1 MSRGSSKRSRQGW
14 KPEWAN
20 QQAAWDDPDFEAWAA
35 PRPPSPMASVS
46 SNHSVRNTRPR
57 YHSPAPAAAAA
68 AAAAPAAAHA
78 MPSSE
83 SGSRVRPASKRARG
97 AASAPSRVQRPHS
110 PHYFEAAQRANE
122 LRKKMWQK
130 QMQWKRANQKTYPK
144 FETDSDATTQPLPAA
159 AAAGPGSRHS
169 SGRAPSVQDDDRR
182 EARSEAVGRAGR
194 NMRVLRK
201 KAPRRPGAR
210 PVNER
215 DYRQFDKR
223 GSPSQF
229 KRRHGE
235 R

>member
-20 QQAAWDDPDFEAWAA
+20 QQAAWDDPDFEAWGAA
-35 PRPPSPMASVS
+35 RPPSPVASAS

-68 AAAAPAAAHA
+68 AAAAAAPAAAHA

-83 SGSRVRPASKRARG
+83 SSVRPASKKARG

-110 PHYFEAAQRANE
+110 PHYFEAARRGKE

-130 QMQWKRANQKTYPK
+130 QMRLKRANERTYPK
-144 FETDSDATTQPLPAA
+144 FETDSDATTQPGPA

-169 SGRAPSVQDDDRR
+169 SGRAPSVPDDDRR
-182 EARSEAVGRAGR
+182 DVRSEAVGRAGR
-194 NMRVLRK
+194 DMRALRK
-201 KAPRRPGAR
+201 KPARRPGAR

-215 DYRQFDKR
+215 DYRKFNKR